1 MSGADFTARGIAL
14 SGFSKL
20 RSSDMEPGTKLVGHR
35 GSDWQ
40 TVGRTLTAKLDDT
53 VSVKDFGAVGD
64 GVADDTAAIRAA
76 IAALNYRASVL
87 SGLRMGMG
95 RLYFP
100 EGVYRITENAVLI
113 DSEYYLRASLVLQG
127 AGPRNSILWLDP
139 SALSAPGWF
148 YDNAATQSQWGMVCE
163 DLCFAGGTSWQDSN
177 PVTNVVYGSSNIDPL
192 CNGFKLTGPGWESA
206 FIFNRCEFRYLQTV
220 FHTAGSN
227 NVDTHRFV
235 TCDILRC
242 NNIVYVDNPQ
252 SFSLTWLGCYINGVY
267 GNFLEYGPNSTGGG
281 GNFLMHGG
289 AIIAQTAT
297 GDTSTHHVVK
307 LTQGGPALANAP
319 ITFSDVRVELR
330 GNYHGFVNSTSGIGI
345 VTARD
350 CSFHSTATVD
360 KNFVTVGGY
369 ATVKFVGCAIS
380 AGTGGGRLKYVIGT
394 SGDGARG
401 KNASILF
408 TDGCQIPNSLLGTD
422 VTWGS
427 NGGRLLID
435 ETCIDTVTN
444 VAPSSDPKTI
454 AMACD
459 VFGPTSVTGGG
470 LAVSTT
476 HRTRKRYTIS
486 PFVSAAQLIG
496 GSGLTG
502 IATQVPL
509 YSRLVEAWVRI
520 EAGQGNANNIR
531 CLIGNDDKSVIYGS
545 TTVGAQN
552 LGQYLKVDL
561 QQLFADTT
569 NKRRIRF
576 WFDNGSGGQSTA
588 SSSGRIDGGVVWE

>member
-76 IAALNYRASVL
+76 IAALNYRTSVL

-113 DSEYYLRASLVLQG
+113 DTEYYLRASLVLQG

-192 CNGFKLTGPGWESA
+192 SNGFKLTGPGWESA
-206 FIFNRCEFRYLQTV
+206 FVFNRCEFRYLQTV

-242 NNIVYVDNPQ
+242 NNIVYADNPQ

-297 GDTSTHHVVK
+297 GDTSVHYVVK
-307 LTQGGPALANAP
+307 ITQGGPSLANAP
-319 ITFSDVRVELR
+319 ITFSDVRFELR
-330 GNYHGFVNSTSGIGI
+330 GNYHGFVNSTSGSGV

-369 ATVKFVGCAIS
+369 TTVKFVGCAIS
-380 AGTGGGRLKYVIGT
+380 AGTGGGRFKFVIGT
-394 SGDGARG
+394 AGDGTRG

-444 VAPSSDPKTI
+444 IAPASDPKTI
-454 AMACD
+454 AIACD
-459 VFGPTSVTGGG
+459 VYGPTSVTGGG
-470 LAVSTT
+470 LASSTT
-476 HRTRKRYTIS
+476 YRTRKRYTIS
-486 PFVSAAQLIG
+486 PFISNTTLVGAP
-496 GSGLTG
+496 GLTG
-502 IATQVPL
+502 ISTQVPL

-552 LGQYLKVDL
+552 AGQYLKVDL
-561 QQLFADTT
+561 QQLFADTN

-576 WFDNGSGGQSTA
+576 WFDNGSGGQTSA
-588 SSSGRIDGGVVWE
+588 SSTGRIDGGVVWE